1 MTLTDF
7 RPQLHGFDFDNRWDL
22 DDNYRNFVRKQIGD
36 AVPLAVEVVV
46 TNPAIGAALLGA
58 LGASQFGGGGAAA
71 LPARMVRADGSLGSG
86 QAAADRTLI

>member
-7 RPQLHGFDFDNRWDL
+7 RPQLHGFDFDNRWNL
-22 DDNYRNFVRKQIGD
+22 DDNYRNFVRKQIDD

-58 LGASQFGGGGAAA
+58 LGAAYGIGEA
-71 LPARMVRADGSLGSG
+71 LLTHCLMHPANYSS
-86 QAAADRTLI
+86 